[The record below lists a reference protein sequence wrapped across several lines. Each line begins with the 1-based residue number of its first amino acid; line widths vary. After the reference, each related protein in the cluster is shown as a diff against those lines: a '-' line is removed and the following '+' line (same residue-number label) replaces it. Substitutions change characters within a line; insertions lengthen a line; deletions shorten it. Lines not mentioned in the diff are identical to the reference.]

1 MNVGVFF
8 PGFSPSD
15 GGGYTFEQEIL
26 NALIAL
32 APHSNHRF
40 TLFFNSPCDSMEGLN
55 IKSVFLSP
63 NTPPKN
69 DLFSQSLRKLGLVKT
84 PGSVLLQ
91 QAALKEQV
99 EFFWFPTFGS
109 QPVDI
114 PYIATVLDLQHCLQ
128 PWFPE
133 VSQNGLWDYREKYYS
148 VFLRRAAYII
158 TGAQA
163 GKQEISFFFRISP
176 ERIRILPHPAP
187 VIERMPTDAEVA
199 EVLKKFNINTPY
211 LFYPAQFWA
220 HKNHINLLLALRIL
234 REQYH
239 LPLSLVLV
247 GSDKGNEAYVR
258 RQVTEL
264 GLEDRVFFLGFIPRA
279 ELLALYRGAFALTYV
294 TAFGPENLPPLEA
307 FALGCPVV
315 ASNVPGA
322 EEQLGEAALRANG
335 FDPEAIAAAVNK
347 LHTDPDLRAT
357 LIERARAR
365 AARFTSADFVR
376 GIFALL
382 DEFEPV
388 RRTWE

>member
-1 MNVGVFF
+1 MDI
-8 PGFSPSD
+8 PILHSIGF
-15 GGGYTFEQEIL
+15 
-26 NALIAL
+26 
-32 APHSNHRF
+32 
-40 TLFFNSPCDSMEGLN
+40 
-55 IKSVFLSP
+55 
-63 NTPPKN
+63 
-69 DLFSQSLRKLGLVKT
+69 
-84 PGSVLLQ
+84 
-91 QAALKEQV
+91 AALR
-99 EFFWFPTFGS
+99 
-109 QPVDI
+109 
-114 PYIATVLDLQHCLQ
+114 Q

-133 VSQNGLWDYREKYYS
+133 VSQNEFWDYRENIIR
-148 VFLRRAAYII
+148 FLRGGYI

-163 GKQEISFFFRISP
+163 GKQEISFFEFP
-176 ERIRILPHPAP
+176 KHPHPATCA

-279 ELLALYRGAFALTYV
+279 ELLALYRGAFSLTYV
-294 TAFGPENLPPLEA
+294 TAFVPENLPPLEA